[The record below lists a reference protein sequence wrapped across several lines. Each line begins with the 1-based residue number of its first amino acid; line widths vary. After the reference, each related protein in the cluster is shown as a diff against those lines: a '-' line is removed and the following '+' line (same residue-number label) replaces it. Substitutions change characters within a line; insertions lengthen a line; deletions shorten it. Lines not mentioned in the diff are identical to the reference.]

1 MRKESFESSDKSKSK
16 EKIEGA
22 GEIFDGMTS
31 EDEWK
36 IRELRKRAADG
47 ELKEAPITD
56 ETGKQIG
63 IRIFDPKRK
72 GKILYEGLF
81 LEEQEKTVSS
91 SKDAAHAIRAY
102 HAAIDQASE
111 IIFRENRETK
121 EHKEQ

>member
-1 MRKESFESSDKSKSK
+1 MKKESFKSSDQSKPK

-36 IRELRKRAADG
+36 IRELRKRAAAG
-47 ELKEAPITD
+47 ELKEEPITD

-63 IRIFDPKRK
+63 IRIFDPRRK

-81 LEEQEKTVSS
+81 LEEQEKIASS

-102 HAAIDQASE
+102 HAAIDQAAE
-111 IIFRENRETK
+111 IILRENRETE
-121 EHKEQ
+121 EHTEQ

>member
-22 GEIFDGMTS
+22 GEIFDGMTP

-81 LEEQEKTVSS
+81 LEE
-91 SKDAAHAIRAY
+91 IGRA
-102 HAAIDQASE
+102 SC
-111 IIFRENRETK
+111 RERV
-121 EHKEQ
+121 